1 VSLIGKIYRRN
12 IYGVIGTLVFHI
24 LLVSTFLLADV
35 DKKGNVREEVLLI
48 EFPELPPEPEI
59 IEEEIDEQ
67 QNEESIEEMD
77 KLNNRTNTAS
87 NQLANQ
93 NTTKSAEEFFD
104 DDLQKEIEE
113 AKRLSSNASSQLAKK
128 VVDIED
134 IKMPVVTTEGMEP
147 DSIKNVIYSGE
158 SNIEYFL
165 ENRYHVRL
173 PNPLYLSHGGGKVI
187 VNIEVN
193 NQGVVVKASP
203 QKNRKIRDENVF
215 IYAKTA
221 ALGTVFNV
229 DETAP
234 SPQKGSI
241 HYSFIAQ

>member
-1 VSLIGKIYRRN
+1 MSLIGKIYRRN
-12 IYGVIGTLVFHI
+12 IYGVIGTLIFHI

-35 DKKGNVREEVLLI
+35 DMKGSVKEEVLLI
-48 EFPELPPEPEI
+48 EFPELPPEPI
-59 IEEEIDEQ
+59 IEEEL
-67 QNEESIEEMD
+67 NEEQESEEPVDEIEN
-77 KLNNRTNTAS
+77 LNNRTNIAS
-87 NQLANQ
+87 NQMATQ
-93 NTTKSAEEFFD
+93 NTTESAEEFFD

-113 AKRLSSNASSQLAKK
+113 ARRLSSTARNQIAKK
-128 VVDIED
+128 TIDIED
-134 IKMPVVTTEGMEP
+134 IQMPVETTEGMNP

-165 ENRYHVRL
+165 ENRHHVRL

-187 VNIEVN
+187 VDIEVN
-193 NQGVVVKASP
+193 NQGIVVKASP
-203 QKNRKIRDENVF
+203 QKNRRIRDENVF

-221 ALGTVFNV
+221 ALRTVFNV
-229 DETAP
+229 DNTAP